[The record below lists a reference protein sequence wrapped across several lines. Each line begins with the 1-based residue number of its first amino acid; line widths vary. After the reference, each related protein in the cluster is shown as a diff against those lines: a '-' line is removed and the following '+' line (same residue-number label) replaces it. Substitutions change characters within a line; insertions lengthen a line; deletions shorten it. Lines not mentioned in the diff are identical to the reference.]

1 MDIEG
6 GFPND
11 EDVAVG
17 SLSTFQITAL
27 IGGCVIVS
35 VVASLSFYVARSNWW
50 YIKYLVARRR
60 HHQVSHHWD
69 KT

>member
-11 EDVAVG
+11 EVDVDR